1 MSQGRQTDSYN
12 EDDKKDDEPEIKDD
26 VVVVLS
32 LIMVLEAAAV
42 GYLSFM
48 FSQTPILERIPVM
61 TDD

>member
-1 MSQGRQTDSYN
+1 
-12 EDDKKDDEPEIKDD
+12 